1 MSSRGPSVCG
11 CFILGRAVLSR
22 FRERAAVWA
31 DAHLVPQWRKG
42 WRFLSVQAAA
52 LNVAVLTAW
61 ASMSDDLKQALPAWL
76 LPVLASGVLFI
87 GAAGAFY
94 NQKKLIQSATD
105 AGADNVR
112 P

>member
-1 MSSRGPSVCG
+1 MS
-11 CFILGRAVLSR
+11 LRAHLT
-22 FRERAAVWA
+22 AWA

-42 WRFLSVQAAA
+42 WRFISVQAAA

-61 ASMSDDLKQALPAWL
+61 ASMPDDLKQALPSWL
-76 LPVLASGVLFI
+76 LPALAGGVLFI

-105 AGADNVR
+105 AGASNVR
-112 P
+112 T